1 MSEDN
6 LIKCDIQCTDGQFAV
21 EIPLTQLETSSILH
35 AMIVDIG
42 LEPGESLPIP
52 CFQELTIEESRNF
65 IHAWLETIP
74 NTQCSNYTH
83 PPEYTINS
91 HPTIGTSLESALR
104 ASQRW
109 LDYLAMHKL
118 SGPTLEKYDMQL
130 IGKYTKPANFLD
142 LQSLLSIFKYIL
154 AKQYMEL
161 TNSNKTKT
169 TD

>member
-1 MSEDN
+1 MSEEKQ
-6 LIKCDIQCTDGQFAV
+6 IMCDIQCKDCQFAV

-42 LEPGESLPIP
+42 LAPGESLPIP
-52 CFQELTIEESRNF
+52 CFGELTTLETQAF
-65 IHAWLETIP
+65 IHAWLETTP

-83 PPEYTINS
+83 PPEYTING
-91 HPTIGTSLESALR
+91 HPTIGTAMESAIN
-104 ASQRW
+104 ASQGW
-109 LDYLAMHKL
+109 LDYLAEHNL

-142 LQSLLSIFKYIL
+142 LQALLSIFKYIL